1 MKTGAIPCAVIL
13 CDDDSRTGGQADDET
28 DEQIDNLGAGAD
40 GGQRTAAY
48 EIAYDKGI
56 CGVVKLLEQIPDDE
70 GACKQQNRPG
80 DGPFSQ

>member
-56 CGVVKLLEQIPDDE
+56 RGVVKLLEQVPDDE
-70 GACKQQNRPG
+70 VFAMVT
-80 DGPFSQ
+80 